1 MKTLRQH
8 ITALACLAAMWGGFS
23 ACQDEVHVPC
33 VDVPEA
39 GIEPNT
45 TILELKEKF
54 WDDATNYAKTIEDP
68 DDASRRFIIHGRV
81 ISSDEEGNVFKSL
94 IIQDETAA
102 MAFSIDSYNL
112 YLNYR
117 VGQEIVLDVTG
128 MDIGKYA
135 GLEQIGRRSWY
146 ENGSSWQ
153 VSFMSLEYFQNYARL
168 NGLPERADIDTL
180 TVNSF
185 AELSTTPEG
194 LQKWQSQLV
203 RFRNVNFPEGGKR
216 KFSAY
221 HSTSNEEQNS
231 TIQDRNGSSL
241 TVRTSGYCTFWN
253 ETLPVGNIDLVG
265 ILSYYN
271 TAWQIILIDADGV
284 IKVGERP
291 GTKEN
296 PFTVDQ
302 AIETISQNIQESG
315 WIKGYIVGAVAPEV
329 EEVKSNDDIQWE
341 APTVL
346 GNTLVIAPDATT
358 RDYSKCLVVRLPM
371 GTALQTAGN
380 LRDHADNLGRQILID
395 GKLGTVFGTYGITD
409 VTGKTDSFEIEGVQ
423 IGGSDI
429 PDGNGSEDSPYN
441 AAQIVAMNPQSTTA
455 AVESGV
461 WVKGYIVGFM
471 PTGGSSTTL
480 AGTEFSNINAATTN
494 LVTGPTADCTD
505 PSKCVG
511 IQLPTAMRP
520 ALALANKPEN
530 LGKALAVK
538 GDIMKYCGGPG
549 VKNLTDYKL
558 DGATNPDEPGDT
570 PTGDGT
576 LSNPYNAAKA
586 LEVTRALPDQN
597 ATAEEYYV
605 KGKILSISSIDTG
618 NFGNATYIIGDSENG
633 AAFTIFRGY
642 WFNGDK
648 FTSADQLAVGA
659 DVIVLGKLVN
669 YMGNTPEMA
678 QGNRIVSYNGKTSGD
693 EPTPPA
699 GGDGTEAN
707 PYTPTQALAL
717 ATALDENGKIEN
729 VYVKGYV
736 TAVKEIST
744 QFGNGTYT
752 VGDTKDATDGLSIFR
767 GKWLNGDKFTSEDQ
781 IAKGGEI
788 VVCGTL
794 VNFKG
799 NTPQMTTGSKV
810 VSYKAPEGGG
820 GDTPNPP
827 TGNAADIA
835 ATALTVP
842 GATIVEGYTV
852 TIDKASG
859 TSNPTLHSSTTTV
872 RLYADNTIEI
882 KGAGK
887 IAKIVFT
894 INAESCKERYTTITP
909 SAGKIEPEQAAGD
922 TSATWVGDADAV
934 TFTIGHD
941 ATLGT
946 AGASKRGQFHF
957 TKIEIYPAK

>member
-1 MKTLRQH
+1 MKTIRQH
-8 ITALACLAAMWGGFS
+8 IAALACITALWGGFS
-23 ACQDEVHVPC
+23 ACQDDVDAPG

-39 GIEPNT
+39 GLEPNT

-68 DDASRRFIIHGRV
+68 DDASKRFIIHGRV

-153 VSFMSLEYFQNYARL
+153 VSFMSLEYFQNYARI
-168 NGLPERADIDTL
+168 NGLPDRPAIDTL
-180 TVNSF
+180 TVNTF
-185 AELSTTPEG
+185 ADLSTTPEG

-203 RFRNVNFPEGGKR
+203 RFRNVSFPEGGKR

-221 HSTSNEEQNS
+221 HATTNEEQN
-231 TIQDRNGSSL
+231 TTLQDRNGSSL

-271 TAWQIILIDADGV
+271 TAWQIILIDANGV

-291 GTKEN
+291 GTKDK
-296 PFTVDQ
+296 PFTVGQ
-302 AIETISQNIQESG
+302 AIEEIDQNIMESG
-315 WIKGYIVGAVAPEV
+315 WVKGYIVGAVAPEV

-358 RDYSKCLVVRLPM
+358 RDYSKCLVIRLPM

-380 LRDHADNLGRQILID
+380 LRDHADNLGRQILIN
-395 GKLGTVFGTYGITD
+395 GKFGKDFATYGITD
-409 VTGKTDSFEIEGVQ
+409 VTGKADSFEIEGVV

-429 PDGNGSEDSPYN
+429 PEGSGSAEAPYN
-441 AAQIVAMNPQSTTA
+441 VGQIVAMNPQSTTA

-480 AGTEFSNINAATTN
+480 AGTEFSNVNAATTN
-494 LVTGPTADCTD
+494 LVLGPTADCTD
-505 PSKCVG
+505 ATKCVG
-511 IQLPTAMRP
+511 VQLPTSMRA
-520 ALALANKPEN
+520 ALALANKPDN

-549 VKNLTDYKL
+549 VKTLTEYKL
-558 DGATNPDEPGDT
+558 DGAGNPDVPAEKPE
-570 PTGDGT
+570 GDGT
-576 LSNPYNAAKA
+576 LASPYNAVKA

-597 ATAEEYYV
+597 PTATEYYV
-605 KGKILSISSIDTG
+605 KGKILSVSSIDTG
-618 NFGNATYIIGDSENG
+618 NFGNATYTIGDSENG

-642 WFNGDK
+642 WINGDK
-648 FTSADQLAVGA
+648 FTAADQLAAGA
-659 DVIVLGKLVN
+659 EVIVLGKLVN

-678 QGNRIVSYNGKTSGD
+678 QGNKIVSYNGKTGD
-693 EPTPPA
+693 DTPTPPA
-699 GGDGTEAN
+699 EGDGTQAN
-707 PYTPTQALAL
+707 PYTPTKALAL

-736 TAVKEIST
+736 ASIKEIST
-744 QFGNGTYT
+744 QYGNGTYT
-752 VGDTKDATDGLSIFR
+752 IGDTKDATTGLSIYR
-767 GKWLNGDKFTSEDQ
+767 GKWLNGDKFTAEDQ

-810 VSYKAPEGGG
+810 ISYTAPQG
-820 GDTPNPP
+820 GDTPTPP
-827 TGNAADIA
+827 AGDAVTIS
-835 ATALTVP
+835 ATALNVP
-842 GATIVEGYTV
+842 GTTTDQGYTV
-852 TIDKASG
+852 VIDKASG
-859 TSNPTLHSSTTTV
+859 TSNPTLHSSGSV
-872 RLYADNTIEI
+872 RLYADNTIQI
-882 KGAGK
+882 SGSAK
-887 IAKIVFT
+887 IEKIVFT
-894 INAESCKERYTTITP
+894 ISDSSKFRYTTLDP
-909 SAGKIEPEQAAGD
+909 SVGKMDPAQASGD
-922 TSATWVGDADAV
+922 TTATWVGDSDTV
-934 TFTIGHD
+934 TFTVGHD
-941 ATLGT
+941 ATLGSD
-946 AGASKRGQFHF
+946 GSSKRGQVHF
-957 TKIEIYPAK
+957 SKIEIYTAK

>member
-1 MKTLRQH
+1 MKTIRQH
-8 ITALACLAAMWGGFS
+8 IAALACITALWGGFS
-23 ACQDEVHVPC
+23 ACQDDIDAPG

-39 GIEPNT
+39 GLEPNT

-68 DDASRRFIIHGRV
+68 DDASKRFIIHGRV

-168 NGLPERADIDTL
+168 NGLPDRPAIDTL
-180 TVNSF
+180 TVNTF
-185 AELSTTPEG
+185 ADLSTTPEG

-203 RFRNVNFPEGGKR
+203 RFRNVSFPEGGKR

-221 HSTSNEEQNS
+221 HATTNEEQN
-231 TIQDRNGSSL
+231 TTLQDRNGSSL

-271 TAWQIILIDADGV
+271 TAWQIILIDANGV

-291 GTKEN
+291 GTKDK
-296 PFTVDQ
+296 PFTVGQ
-302 AIETISQNIQESG
+302 AIEEIDQNIMESG
-315 WIKGYIVGAVAPEV
+315 WVKGYIVGAVAPEV

-380 LRDHADNLGRQILID
+380 LRDHADNLGRQILIN
-395 GKLGTVFGTYGITD
+395 GKFGKVFATYGITD
-409 VTGKTDSFEIEGVQ
+409 VTGKADSFEIEGVV

-429 PDGNGSEDSPYN
+429 PEGSGSAEAPYN
-441 AAQIVAMNPQSTTA
+441 VGQIVAMNPQSTTA

-480 AGTEFSNINAATTN
+480 AGTEFSNVNAATTN
-494 LVTGPTADCTD
+494 LVLGPTADCTD
-505 PSKCVG
+505 ATKCVG
-511 IQLPTAMRP
+511 VQLPTSMRA
-520 ALALANKPEN
+520 ALALANKPDN

-549 VKNLTDYKL
+549 VKTLTEYKL
-558 DGATNPDEPGDT
+558 DGAGNPDVPAEKPE
-570 PTGDGT
+570 GDGT
-576 LSNPYNAAKA
+576 LASPYNAVKA

-597 ATAEEYYV
+597 PTATEYYV
-605 KGKILSISSIDTG
+605 KGKILSVSSIDTG
-618 NFGNATYIIGDSENG
+618 NFGNATYTIGDSENG

-648 FTSADQLAVGA
+648 FTAADQLAVGA
-659 DVIVLGKLVN
+659 EVIVLGKLVN

-678 QGNRIVSYNGKTSGD
+678 QGNKIVSYNGKTGD
-693 EPTPPA
+693 DTPTPPA
-699 GGDGTEAN
+699 EGDGTQAN
-707 PYTPTQALAL
+707 PYTPTKALAL
-717 ATALDENGKIEN
+717 ATTLDENGKIEN

-736 TAVKEIST
+736 ASIKEIST

-752 VGDTKDATDGLSIFR
+752 IGDTKDAADGLSIYR
-767 GKWLNGDKFTSEDQ
+767 GYWLNGDKFTAEDQ

-810 VSYKAPEGGG
+810 ISYTAPQG
-820 GDTPNPP
+820 GDTPTPP
-827 TGNAADIA
+827 AGDAVTIS
-835 ATALTVP
+835 ATALNVP
-842 GATIVEGYTV
+842 GTTTDQGYTV
-852 TIDKASG
+852 VIDKASG
-859 TSNPTLHSSTTTV
+859 TSNPTLHSSGSV
-872 RLYADNTIEI
+872 RLYADNTIQI
-882 KGAGK
+882 SGSAK

-894 INAESCKERYTTITP
+894 ISDSSKFRYTTLDP
-909 SAGKIEPEQAAGD
+909 SLGKMDPAQASGD
-922 TSATWVGDADAV
+922 TTATWVGDSDSV
-934 TFTIGHD
+934 TFTVGHD
-941 ATLGT
+941 ATLGSD
-946 AGASKRGQFHF
+946 GSSKRGQVHF
-957 TKIEIYPAK
+957 TKIEIYTAK